1 MIAMDV
7 EMFRALMRLEKGGAG
22 LTIEKT
28 LAAGDDCCQG
38 TLRVNQKGEIF

>member
-1 MIAMDV
+1 MMAMDV
-7 EMFRALMRLEKGGAG
+7 EMLRAFMRLEKGGAG

-38 TLRVNQKGEIF
+38 TLRVNHKGEIF